1 MTPCPILT
9 AYRATLHRVAGV
21 TPPVLLPVFVC
32 HLWWV
37 ELVYRMEGGR

>member
-21 TPPVLLPVFVC
+21 TPPVLLPLLVAP
-32 HLWWV
+32 LWWV